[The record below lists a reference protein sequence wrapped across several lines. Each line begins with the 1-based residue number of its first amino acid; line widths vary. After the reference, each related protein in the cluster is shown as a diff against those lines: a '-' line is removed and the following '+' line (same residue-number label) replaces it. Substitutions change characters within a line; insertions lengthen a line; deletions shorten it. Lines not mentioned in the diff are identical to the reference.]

1 LIGNDHR
8 QATFVAT
15 SVLGLSLVLMSATS
29 ASATTRNNGLFSSAS
44 HAAATPA
51 PARGVTVTIVQDG
64 DGASFVTR
72 AKTVADFLAER
83 QVIPGASDY
92 VSPALDTPLSEG
104 MQIEYR
110 KAVPVSLMFGR
121 QRRDVVTSA
130 TTVGAL
136 LADQGVTL
144 GPNDHVQPA
153 ATDSLEA
160 GSVVRIVRT
169 STWTIHQSRR
179 IPAGVVHRNDPTLPP
194 GTTKTIAGAPG
205 MLETTTRFVQQDDDE
220 LAQRIIGV
228 RIVRQPRAKL
238 VLRGIGEYAA
248 FASMAERGFDAT
260 LRLAGNALR
269 MVATAYTAGCGGCS
283 GITASGRV
291 AGHGVVA
298 VDPRIIPLGSRLFIP
313 GYGSAVAGDTGSAIR
328 GNRIDLGFNSLR
340 DALLF
345 GRRAIT
351 VYVLH

>member
-1 LIGNDHR
+1 MIGSDHR
-8 QATFVAT
+8 PATFVAT
-15 SVLGLSLVLMSATS
+15 SVLGLSLVLVSATS
-29 ASATTRNNGLFSSAS
+29 ASATTRNNGLFSSPA
-44 HAAATPA
+44 HAAAPAA

-64 DGASFVTR
+64 EGASFVTR
-72 AKTVADFLAER
+72 AKTVADFLSER
-83 QVIPGASDY
+83 NVIPGASDY
-92 VSPALDTPLSEG
+92 VSPSLDTPLSEG

-130 TTVGAL
+130 TSVGAL

-144 GPNDHVQPA
+144 GPNDRVEPA
-153 ATDSLEA
+153 AAEPLAA

-179 IPAGVVHRNDPTLPP
+179 IPAGVVHRSDPTLPP
-194 GTTKTIAGAPG
+194 GTTKTIAGSPG
-205 MLETTTRFVQQDDDE
+205 MLELTTRFVQQDDNE
-220 LAQRIIGV
+220 LAQRIVGV

-248 FASMAERGFDAT
+248 FATMAERGFDAT

-283 GITASGRV
+283 GITASGRA

-313 GYGSAVAGDTGSAIR
+313 GYGRAIAGDTGGAIH

>member
-8 QATFVAT
+8 PATFVAT

-29 ASATTRNNGLFSSAS
+29 ASATTRNNGLFSSTA

-64 DGASFVTR
+64 EGASFVTR

-92 VSPALDTPLSEG
+92 VSPSLDTPLSEG

-153 ATDSLEA
+153 ATDPLDA

-205 MLETTTRFVQQDDDE
+205 MLVTTTRFVQQDDDE

-248 FASMAERGFDAT
+248 FATMAERGFDAT

>member
-1 LIGNDHR
+1 LIGSDHR
-8 QATFVAT
+8 LATIVAT
-15 SVLGLSLVLMSATS
+15 SVLGLSLMLGSAS
-29 ASATTRNNGLFSSAS
+29 AASATTHGNGLFSSTS
-44 HAAATPA
+44 HAAAAPA
-51 PARGVTVTIVQDG
+51 PVRGVTVTIVQDG
-64 DGASFVTR
+64 EGASFVTR
-72 AKTVADFLAER
+72 AKTVSDFLAER
-83 QVIPGASDY
+83 DVIPGAADY
-92 VSPALDTPLSEG
+92 VAPALDTPLSDG

-110 KAVPVSLMFGR
+110 KAVPVSLVLGR
-121 QRRDVVTSA
+121 QRRDVVSSA
-130 TTVGAL
+130 ANVGDL
-136 LADQGVTL
+136 LADQGFTL
-144 GPNDHVQPA
+144 GPNDRVQPA
-153 ATDSLEA
+153 TSESLEA
-160 GSVVRIVRT
+160 GAVIRVTHT
-169 STWTIHQSRR
+169 STWTTHQKRR
-179 IPAGVVHRNDPTLPP
+179 IPAGVVHRYDPTLPP
-194 GTTKTIAGAPG
+194 GITRTIAGSPG
-205 MLETTTRFVQQDDDE
+205 ELELTTRFVQRDDE
-220 LAQRIIGV
+220 ALAQRIVGV

-248 FASMAERGFDAT
+248 FATIAERGFDAT
-260 LRLAGNALR
+260 LRLAGSALQ